1 MKLIS
6 LFTGAGG
13 LDLGFEKAG
22 FNVVWANEFDGTIW
36 DTFETNFPK
45 AKLDRRSI
53 TDILSSEI
61 PDGVDAVYIGGGYPE
76 LYTGELSK
84 NKASAQLWVALSL
97 IYKQTFNLDQR
108 IKYLE
113 KLLKDILQEI
123 NKLKEQQELIEIKL
137 KNPLMKSKKK

>member
-1 MKLIS
+1 MVWRENVDPAIKSYLES
-6 LFTGAGG
+6 LTKST
-13 LDLGFEKAG
+13 LTSRE
-22 FNVVWANEFDGTIW
+22 
-36 DTFETNFPK
+36 
-45 AKLDRRSI
+45 SI
-53 TDILSSEI
+53 
-61 PDGVDAVYIGGGYPE
+61 
-76 LYTGELSK
+76 ELSK